1 MCIKVHDLGRA
12 VLERDYVASNMQA
25 GRMQSSGAA
34 GKMCPGVLSF
44 EGSAYLDAAN
54 AHLVSHYR
62 PGLNRN
68 WRRII
73 K

>member
-1 MCIKVHDLGRA
+1 MTGDCSQQHAGQGRA
-12 VLERDYVASNMQA
+12 CSPLL
-25 GRMQSSGAA
+25 QSE
-34 GKMCPGVLSF
+34 KWRPGVRSF

-54 AHLVSHYR
+54 AHLVSHYG